1 MYEYHGPRKTSSN
14 KHFEMYAS
22 WSSDAPAKELFELS
36 RSQPFC
42 FDIGRPFAFQVC
54 YITFCRH
61 AKNEMLQV
69 DMVMVWHALVFA
81 EKQMATGPHL
91 PEIGHP
97 WTCSPCFTTPK
108 VLIKSCREYF
118 YAFSIPS
125 MVPFTANLWPVL
137 PLTLALSRTKI
148 MG

>member
-42 FDIGRPFAFQVC
+42 FDIGQPFAFQVC

-69 DMVMVWHALVFA
+69 EHGHG
-81 EKQMATGPHL
+81 MACSCFCRKADGNWSAL

-118 YAFSIPS
+118 YVFSIPS